1 MKLALRL
8 LIYGSALAAVLWLNA
23 DDPSA
28 NEVIEWIAFM
38 AVLFVVESVLELA
51 SGQPRRPHP

>member
-1 MKLALRL
+1 MLALRL
-8 LIYGSALAAVLWLNA
+8 VIYGALLAGVLALNA

-28 NEVIEWIAFM
+28 NEVIEWLAFM

-51 SGQPRRPHP
+51 SGRTRRRQHR